1 MILLFLF
8 MIINI
13 MVAIKS
19 NKLSDPN
26 CRCFIFDSTMHKSG
40 IFKTPNYPKNY
51 QYELDC
57 LLYHFHGQPTELV
70 KITFST
76 FNLRKPIEK
85 KCIDYL
91 DMFTTIDYND
101 YNTMSYI
108 SEGIKLPLKPEQ
120 TLKNL
125 STNFARPADY
135 RLCGDL
141 NDFPQNDFY
150 SISSILLL
158 IFHTASKIP
167 GTKRGQQMGFI
178 GQFSFDL
185 KSNYQV
191 NGRHKEK
198 TFCDYEFFNRK
209 LLNGTIKHGNFF
221 SPLYPSNYPPNIKC
235 RFIFKAD
242 KNERII
248 LTFRSIRLKP
258 MLNDDSKSNVERC
271 DTKKSIPA
279 QNDFISISEIHE
291 DKSRTLAYLCTN
303 LVNIQLVSHSS
314 ILKVDF
320 ISHNPIYQGQGFH
333 GTYEFVHE
341 SQVLPSPFIEEDHLV
356 DTSELEEKHKN
367 SKDHLEN
374 SEALL
379 NANKSKLLFADAG
392 FTSVRNMQF
401 SEVEDSSYSDFMNTQ
416 YSHQFS
422 NEIKSRYVHRKL
434 IVSKGPINHTE
445 GIIHSPNFP
454 EIYPPSTIA
463 MYTFIGQP
471 TEKVLV
477 KFLFLELG
485 NSDSCTNQN
494 KSMGD
499 RIQLFDGMHTDD
511 PLILEYCENIV
522 VFNNQQNMYT
532 TSKPEYI
539 FSSGNFMVLRFTSDQ
554 ISRPNELG
562 FKLFYTF
569 EQQNEN
575 QQQIYDNEKDIQLIS
590 QTRVIQHKLINCS
603 KFTLITEIS
612 LILPIIICFQMK
624 DNR

>member
-1 MILLFLF
+1 MKILL
-8 MIINI
+8 IINI
-13 MVAIKS
+13 
-19 NKLSDPN
+19 LD

-178 GQFSFDL
+178 GQFS
-185 KSNYQV
+185 
-191 NGRHKEK
+191 
-198 TFCDYEFFNRK
+198 K

-463 MYTFIGQP
+463 I
-471 TEKVLV
+471 
-477 KFLFLELG
+477 
-485 NSDSCTNQN
+485 CTNQN
-494 KSMGD
+494 KSVGD